1 VIICA
6 ANWLPGFLCT
16 VAVDKRISTLF
27 GPLDDPSVPGML
39 VKLLE
44 DMGLGGREPREVE
57 KLLRIVHMVAY
68 LIALLGVDGQK
79 IFWMSDH
86 DAICANP

>member
-1 VIICA
+1 
-6 ANWLPGFLCT
+6 
-16 VAVDKRISTLF
+16 
-27 GPLDDPSVPGML
+27 ML